1 MGKVKEESKSDDET
15 EETDIKIKD
24 ELDKVKKE
32 DTPMKVVFKIFRLFS
47 SNLCLYILYKGL
59 FKISYYIKKLV

>member
-1 MGKVKEESKSDDET
+1 MGKGKEESKSDDDT

-32 DTPMKVVFKIFRLFS
+32 DTPMKVVFEMFRLFPVTFVS
-47 SNLCLYILYKGL
+47 
-59 FKISYYIKKLV
+59 IKDY